1 MADYMFMLE
10 SHLTVPRRQ
19 AAAAVEAAAAESDE
33 QLFLT
38 GGAMRDMLGGFPIG
52 DLDFV
57 VQGNALALAKKAAR
71 MVAGTKIV
79 STDTVRQSAELVFPG
94 GVTAEI
100 AMARTERFPRPGASP
115 VVKPASIHEDLQ
127 RRDFT
132 INSIALSFHAAS
144 RGLLLDPNNGQ
155 ADLERRELRA
165 ISSYGFYDD
174 PLRLL
179 RLIRFRVRFDFSV
192 ESRTQQQYAN
202 AREAAMETRIP
213 VRDLAREFRSIANES
228 KVGEVTTALAE
239 EGLLTLFSPALSG
252 PKLNLAA
259 LAKLEKAKQMIP
271 YWVDLNLNNLEI
283 FLYFLTEKL
292 SPKEKAALA
301 RRLKITKAEQELWQK
316 LEARS
321 RRLGA
326 ELRSRK
332 LHRASELYRR
342 LREAPG
348 DEILF
353 LYLRAPERIVRDR
366 IRTYLQKYL
375 FVVQE
380 VTDRDVSL
388 QAGVEPASPEFSQI
402 KEEMIAARLDGRK
415 WTPPI
420 KSASGSSARKKPSS
434 KAARKKRA
442 GSQTASPATAPAK
455 SASGSRRKTARAAT
469 APAKSAPGSRRKT
482 ARAATGKRRASQ

>member
-165 ISSYGFYDD
+165 ITSYGFYDD

-179 RLIRFRVRFDFSV
+179 RLIRFRVRFDFSVESRTQQQYANAFDFSV

-415 WTPPI
+415 W
-420 KSASGSSARKKPSS
+420 SAKETGRLPDGQPGNG
-434 KAARKKRA
+434 A
-442 GSQTASPATAPAK
+442 G
-455 SASGSRRKTARAAT
+455 
-469 APAKSAPGSRRKT
+469 
-482 ARAATGKRRASQ
+482 